1 MMKILLVEDN
11 VENAQLFVRILETAG
26 YQVIHKTH
34 GLDGLKAAR
43 QETFQAILLDFDL
56 PDMDG
61 SKIGL
66 SLRKTLKNTP
76 IIALT
81 AKADT
86 ATRNK
91 ARLFGFDAFI
101 TKPCIDK
108 DLLGTLQMVMKRLGE
123 TTSHQ

>member
-1 MMKILLVEDN
+1 MKILLVEDN

-34 GLDGLKAAR
+34 GLDGLKVAR
-43 QETFQAILLDFDL
+43 QEAFAAILLDFDL

-61 SKIGL
+61 AKIGL
-66 SLRKTLKNTP
+66 SLRKTLKTVP

-86 ATRNK
+86 ATRNR
-91 ARLFGFDAFI
+91 ARLFGFDAF
-101 TKPCIDK
+101 
-108 DLLGTLQMVMKRLGE
+108 
-123 TTSHQ
+123 